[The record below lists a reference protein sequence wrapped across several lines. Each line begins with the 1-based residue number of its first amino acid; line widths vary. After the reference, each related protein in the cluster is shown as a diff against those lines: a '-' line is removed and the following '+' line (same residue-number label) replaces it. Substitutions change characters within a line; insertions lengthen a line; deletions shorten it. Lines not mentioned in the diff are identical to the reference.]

1 MEQIAKRAAA
11 VALAMGALMIMPV
24 GSAHAEIPGT
34 GPLKIIVPFSAGAMI
49 DNIARTYADKLSGRL
64 GRPIV
69 VENRP
74 GAGGMVG
81 TQRLLAE
88 DPKQNTML
96 FVSSSYAVNPSVHE
110 NMPFDTLK
118 DLSGVAL
125 MADTPILMV
134 VNPEA
139 GFESIQD
146 FVEKAKNESQPF
158 NYGSA
163 GVNSA
168 TDMAGRYFSEE
179 TGATLEHIPYKAV
192 HEGMMEVVAGRV
204 DTSFPGIAQALP
216 YVRDGRLQAL
226 AITGKERS
234 NLAPDVPTLDETVA
248 PGFEY
253 GIWYGVIMNAKTD
266 ESVKQAVAGH
276 IAEINKDPEVI
287 QWLENQGLSSRTKT
301 LQEFDD
307 YIESEIS
314 KYGKILKASK

>member
-1 MEQIAKRAAA
+1 MKNMVRQIAGALLATG
-11 VALAMGALMIMPV
+11 ALACMPFN
-24 GSAHAEIPGT
+24 SAQSEVPGT

-49 DNIARTYADKLSGRL
+49 DNIARTYAEKLSTRL
-64 GRPIV
+64 KRPVV

-88 DPKQNTML
+88 DPKLNTML
-96 FVSSSYAVNPSVHE
+96 FVSSSYAVNPSVHKD
-110 NMPFDTLK
+110 MPFDTLK

-134 VNPEA
+134 VNPGA

-146 FVEKAKNESQPF
+146 FVAKAKKEKQPF
-158 NYGSA
+158 SYGSA

-168 TDMAGRYFSEE
+168 TDMAGRYFSDE
-179 TGATLEHIPYKAV
+179 TGAPLEHIPYKAV

-216 YVRDGRLQAL
+216 YVRDNKLQAL
-226 AITGKERS
+226 AITSKERS
-234 NLAPDVPTLDETVA
+234 PLAPEVPTLDETVA
-248 PGFEY
+248 RGFDY

-266 ESVKQAVAGH
+266 ESVKKDFAEH
-276 IAEINKDPEVI
+276 IAEINKDPEVTA
-287 QWLENQGLSSRTKT
+287 WLKRQGLSSRTKV
-301 LQEFDD
+301 LKEFDA

-314 KYGKILKASK
+314 KYGKILNKSN

>member
-1 MEQIAKRAAA
+1 MSKIIKTTM
-11 VALAMGALMIMPV
+11 VAGMVASVMALTPLSGAR
-24 GSAHAEIPGT
+24 AEIPGS
-34 GPLKIIVPFSAGAMI
+34 GPLKVIVPFSAGAMI
-49 DNIARTYADKLSGRL
+49 DNIARTYSDKLSARL
-64 GRPIV
+64 GRPVV

-81 TQRLLAE
+81 TQRLLSE

-118 DLSGVAL
+118 DLAGVA
-125 MADTPILMV
+125 MIAHTPILMV

-139 GFESIQD
+139 GFKSVED
-146 FVEKAKNESQPF
+146 FVEKAKSTSEPY

-163 GVNSA
+163 GINSA
-168 TDMAGRYFSEE
+168 TDMAGRYFSRE
-179 TGATLEHIPYKAV
+179 TGAPLEHIPYKAV

-216 YVRDGRLQAL
+216 YVRNNQLQAL

-234 NLAPDVPTLDETVA
+234 SLAPEVPTLDETVA
-248 PGFEY
+248 PGFDY

-266 ESVKQAVAGH
+266 DSVKQAVAEH

-287 QWLENQGLSSRTKT
+287 AWLENQGLTTQTKT
-301 LQEFDD
+301 LKEFDD

-314 KYGKILKASK
+314 KYGKILNKSN